1 MPASSAVVAVS
12 LLEQLPMSPA
22 PTSTTLDPGGGAGV
36 TVTAAVPLLPSL
48 VAVIV
53 AEPAATAVTSP
64 LPFTVATAVLSLD
77 HVTVRPESGA
87 PFASSGVAVSC
98 TVNPACTEGDGG
110 LTITAATG
118 TKITVTEAVPLC
130 PSLVAVIGAEPAAT
144 RPASWLPFAS
154 FGVAMSCTVAPTDTL
169 GVGGVTVT
177 DATGAGGVLDVIA
190 KLHTVWEP
198 TPAPKAQLARAVTA
212 LCSLRNAKPV
222 PIVSSVPPAGVTY
235 AE

>member
-77 HVTVRPESGA
+77 HVTARPESGA
-87 PFASSGVAVSC
+87 TSASSAGAVCC
-98 TVNPACTEGDGG
+98 TVDPGS
-110 LTITAATG
+110 
-118 TKITVTEAVPLC
+118 K
-130 PSLVAVIGAEPAAT
+130 
-144 RPASWLPFAS
+144 
-154 FGVAMSCTVAPTDTL
+154 
-169 GVGGVTVT
+169 
-177 DATGAGGVLDVIA
+177 
-190 KLHTVWEP
+190 
-198 TPAPKAQLARAVTA
+198 
-212 LCSLRNAKPV
+212 
-222 PIVSSVPPAGVTY
+222 
-235 AE
+235 

>member
-48 VAVIV
+48 VAVIG
-53 AEPAATAVTSP
+53 AEPAATPVTRP
-64 LPFTVATAVLSLD
+64 LPLTVATAVLPLA
-77 HVTVRPESGA
+77 HVT
-87 PFASSGVAVSC
+87 
-98 TVNPACTEGDGG
+98 
-110 LTITAATG
+110 
-118 TKITVTEAVPLC
+118 
-130 PSLVAVIGAEPAAT
+130 T
-144 RPASWLPFAS
+144 RPASGLPFAS

-198 TPAPKAQLARAVTA
+198 TPAPKAQLARAVTP

-222 PIVSSVPPAGVTY
+222 PIVSSVPP
-235 AE
+235 